1 MALKQSI
8 EIKVSSSPVVDYD
21 ATSDFTT
28 DAIEWSTDLAGFA
41 VNFWFPTLNGVSP
54 KPRIT
59 IQVSETNDSDSFV
72 TYVDVD
78 NIAIPQLF
86 EKASVSPNFIRF
98 VYDST
103 DVGAGSFI
111 TINFYKVTL

>member
-1 MALKQSI
+1 MVLKEVISVN
-8 EIKVSSSPVVDYD
+8 VSSVPVVSFD

-28 DAIEWSTDLAGFA
+28 DAIPWDDLRGFS
-41 VNFWFPTLNGVSP
+41 VNFWFPILNGVSP

-59 IQVSETNDSDSFV
+59 IQVSDTDDLGSFV
-72 TYVDVD
+72 TYVDAD

-86 EKASVSPNFIRF
+86 EKNSIKPNYIRF

-103 DVGAGSFI
+103 DVGASSTI
-111 TINFYKVTL
+111 TINFYRITL

>member
-1 MALKQSI
+1 MALKETI
-8 EIKVSSSPVVDYD
+8 TIKVGATAVVSYAAD
-21 ATSDFTT
+21 SDFTT
-28 DAIEWSTDLAGFA
+28 EAIEWSDFSGFA
-41 VNFWFPTLNGVSP
+41 VSFWFPTLNGVSP

-59 IQVSETNDSDSFV
+59 IQVSQTNDTNSFI

-86 EKASVSPNFIRF
+86 EKSTVSPNYIRF

-103 DVGAGSFI
+103 DVGAGSLI
-111 TINFYKVTL
+111 TINFNKTIL

>member
-1 MALKQSI
+1 MAIKQPI
-8 EIKVSSSPVVDYD
+8 TIRVSSVDVVTYPAD
-21 ATSDFTT
+21 ANFTT
-28 DAIEWSTDLAGFA
+28 DAIEWSDFEGFSLN
-41 VNFWFPTLNGVSP
+41 VWFPTLNGVSP

-59 IQVSETNDSDSFV
+59 IQVSNTSDLASFV

-86 EKASVSPNFIRF
+86 EKSTVSPNYIRF

-103 DVGAGSFI
+103 DVGAGSLI
-111 TINFYKVTL
+111 TINFNKIIL

>member
-1 MALKQSI
+1 MVNKENITVRVASTD
-8 EIKVSSSPVVDYD
+8 VVTYPAD
-21 ATSDFTT
+21 SDFTT
-28 DAIEWSTDLAGFA
+28 DAIEWSDLRGFA

-59 IQVSETNDSDSFV
+59 IQVSETSDLDSCV

-78 NIAIPQLF
+78 NISIPQLF
-86 EKASVSPNFIRF
+86 TKDSVKPNYIRF

-103 DVGAGSFI
+103 DVGALSTI
-111 TINFYKVTL
+111 TINFYKITL

>member
-1 MALKQSI
+1 MAIKESLSI
-8 EIKVSSSPVVDYD
+8 QVATAPVVSYD

-28 DAIEWSTDLAGFA
+28 DVIKWADFSGFA
-41 VNFWFPTLNGVSP
+41 VNFWFPVLNGASP

-59 IQVSETNDSDSFV
+59 IQVSESIDPLSFV
-72 TYVDVD
+72 TYIDVD

-86 EKASVSPNFIRF
+86 EKASVKPNYIRF

-103 DVGAGSFI
+103 DVGASSLI
-111 TINFYKVTL
+111 TIDFYRIKL

>member
-8 EIKVSSSPVVDYD
+8 EINVLTVPVVAFD

-28 DAIEWSTDLAGFA
+28 DVIEWSDFSGFA

>member
-8 EIKVSSSPVVDYD
+8 EVTVSSTPVVTYD

-28 DAIEWSTDLAGFA
+28 DVIEWKDLSGFA
-41 VNFWFPTLNGVSP
+41 VSFWFPTLNGVSP

-59 IQVSETNDSDSFV
+59 IQVSETNDNDSFV

>member
-1 MALKQSI
+1 MA
-8 EIKVSSSPVVDYD
+8 IKHSVPVQILGVNVTSVAAD
-21 ATSDFTT
+21 SDFTT
-28 DAIEWSTDLAGFA
+28 DIIKWDGLSGFSL
-41 VNFWFPTLNGVSP
+41 NIWFSTLNGVSP

-59 IQVSETNDSDSFV
+59 IQVSNTDDADSFV

-86 EKASVSPNFIRF
+86 EKSSVLPKYIRF

-103 DVGAGSFI
+103 DVGAGSVM
-111 TINFYKVTL
+111 TINLNKVKL

>member
-1 MALKQSI
+1 MANKEQITVYKSGTA
-8 EIKVSSSPVVDYD
+8 VVDYV
-21 ATSDFTT
+21 ATADFTT
-28 DAIEWSTDLAGFA
+28 DAIKWDNLHGFSL
-41 VNFWFPTLNGVSP
+41 NIWFPLLNGTSP

-59 IQVSETNDSDSFV
+59 IQVSNTTNPNSFI

-86 EKASVSPNFIRF
+86 EKSSVTPKYIRL

-103 DVGAGSFI
+103 DVGFGSVI
-111 TINFYKVTL
+111 TIDLNKIIL